1 MPRQT
6 LHDGLSGNS
15 RSHPGDVSRRVAERR
30 EQLGLSRE
38 EVATRAG
45 MTPGYVRYVEEQCH
59 HSIGTNALLRLAGAL
74 RTTASRLLGG
84 DLESCPDDVVTGQPV
99 PCDLGAD
106 ECWTRLSGQDVGRV
120 ALTTATGHPAVLP
133 VIYSV
138 VEGTI
143 VYRTAPHTPPAAGR
157 GTEVA
162 FEVDRFDASLSAGW
176 SVLLL
181 GNVEHVTDSDEV
193 RALARDAHPDPWAD
207 GTHDLW
213 IRIVPSNVTG
223 CLIRVD

>member
-6 LHDGLSGNS
+6 LHDDPSGNS
-15 RSHPGDVSRRVAERR
+15 RSHPGDVARRVARRR

-59 HSIGTNALLRLAGAL
+59 HTIGTNALLRLAGAL

-84 DLESCPDDVVTGQPV
+84 DTENCPDTAATGHPV
-99 PCDLGAD
+99 PCDLGPD
-106 ECWTRLSGQDVGRV
+106 ECWRRLSGQDVGRV
-120 ALTTATGHPAVLP
+120 ALTTTTGHPAVLP
-133 VIYSV
+133 VIYAV
-138 VEGTI
+138 VDGAI
-143 VYRTAPHTPPAAGR
+143 VYRTAPQSPPAAGH

-162 FEVDRFDASLSAGW
+162 FEVDQFDASLSAGW

-181 GNVEHVTDSDEV
+181 GITEHVTDSDEV
-193 RALARDAHPDPWAD
+193 RALAEDAHPDPWAD
-207 GTHDLW
+207 GTDDLW

-223 CLIRVD
+223 CLIRGE

>member
-6 LHDGLSGNS
+6 LHDDLSGNS
-15 RSHPGDVSRRVAERR
+15 RSHPGDVARRVAQRR

-38 EVATRAG
+38 EVAARAG

-59 HSIGTNALLRLAGAL
+59 HTIGTNAMLRLAGAL

-84 DLESCPDDVVTGQPV
+84 DTENCPDEVATGQPV
-99 PCDLGAD
+99 PCDLDAG
-106 ECWTRLSGQDVGRV
+106 ECWSRLSGQDVGRV
-120 ALTTATGHPAVLP
+120 ALTTATGHPAVVP

-138 VEGTI
+138 VDGAI
-143 VYRTAPHTPPAAGR
+143 VYRTAREAPPAAGH
-157 GTEVA
+157 GIEVA
-162 FEVDRFDASLSAGW
+162 FEVDQFDTCLSAGW

-181 GNVEHVTDSDEV
+181 GTVEHVTDSDEV
-193 RALARDAHPDPWAD
+193 GALAKGAHPDPWAD
-207 GTHDLW
+207 GTDDLW

-223 CLIRVD
+223 CLIRVE

>member
-6 LHDGLSGNS
+6 LNDGLSGKP
-15 RSHPGDVSRRVAERR
+15 RSHPGDVARRAAERR

-38 EVATRAG
+38 EVAARAG

-59 HSIGTNALLRLAGAL
+59 HTIGTSALLRLAGAL

-84 DLESCPDDVVTGQPV
+84 DLENGPDGVATGQPV
-99 PCDLGAD
+99 PCDLDID
-106 ECWTRLSGQDVGRV
+106 ECWTRLSGQDVGRI

-138 VEGTI
+138 AEGAI
-143 VYRTAPHTPPAAGR
+143 VYRTAQQALPAAKR

-181 GNVEHVTDSDEV
+181 GIVEHVTDSDEV
-193 RALARDAHPDPWAD
+193 RALAQDAHPDPWAD
-207 GTHDLW
+207 GTDDLW

-223 CLIRVD
+223 CLIRAE